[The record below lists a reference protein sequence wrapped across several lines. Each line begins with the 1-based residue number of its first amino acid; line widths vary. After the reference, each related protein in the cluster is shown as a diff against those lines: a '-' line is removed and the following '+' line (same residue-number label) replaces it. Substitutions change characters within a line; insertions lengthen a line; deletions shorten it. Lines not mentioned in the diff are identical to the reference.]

1 MLLLLDKILLTEMNL
16 KNLITRTLSGAV
28 YVALIVLGIMTVEW
42 AFVAFC
48 ALFTLLATREFI
60 LMTKPGGSK
69 INLSIDIAFAVGL
82 VLLFTI
88 ASTQAVKGLDP
99 SVSILLILPYML
111 VRLISQLYNKEE
123 NPIKS
128 IAYSV
133 FSQCYI
139 VIPMMLMPML
149 LDISNTF
156 LLLIFVMIWM
166 NDTGAFLVG
175 CTIGKHRLFERI
187 SPKKSW
193 EGFWGG
199 MFFCVMTGVGYY
211 YLIPEVPA
219 TINSLPFFII
229 LGIIVS
235 VFATFGDLVESM
247 FKRSVG
253 VKDSGNLIPGHGG
266 ILDRIDS
273 LLFVIPAVAFYLVIQ
288 FLFA

>member
-1 MLLLLDKILLTEMNL
+1 
-16 KNLITRTLSGAV
+16 
-28 YVALIVLGIMTVEW
+28 
-42 AFVAFC
+42 
-48 ALFTLLATREFI
+48 
-60 LMTKPGGSK
+60 
-69 INLSIDIAFAVGL
+69 
-82 VLLFTI
+82 
-88 ASTQAVKGLDP
+88 
-99 SVSILLILPYML
+99 
-111 VRLISQLYNKEE
+111 
-123 NPIKS
+123 
-128 IAYSV
+128 
-133 FSQCYI
+133 
-139 VIPMMLMPML
+139 
-149 LDISNTF
+149 
-156 LLLIFVMIWM
+156 MIWM

-211 YLIPEVPA
+211 YLISEVPA